1 MLRNNEKREKWEMY
15 IVIPGILEKTEKC
28 GKWET
33 HMLELGIYWET
44 VKNLNNEKYKL

>member
-1 MLRNNEKREKWEMY
+1 MWEMRNAN
-15 IVIPGILEKTEKC
+15 IGPGLQWENWKC